1 MAQKQHGK
9 LKNRHL
15 VTANEGLERGDE
27 DDGCRIS
34 GQSGK
39 RIAGYK
45 LCWFRA
51 FGFGGFSFLEIRMLS
66 SCRRGWRGE
75 VGTTANAEIETPNKP
90 ITTTMTREPP

>member
-39 RIAGYK
+39 RIAGRCAGIS
-45 LCWFRA
+45 LVRSAAAAWFFINRV
-51 FGFGGFSFLEIRMLS
+51 ES
-66 SCRRGWRGE
+66 SE
-75 VGTTANAEIETPNKP
+75 SSPLNGTNADAEAAEAEQQQQS
-90 ITTTMTREPP
+90 MTREPP